1 MQPTRDG
8 ATLGSMLSPKI
19 TSAILMLVISAEAA
33 SKPHVMSLG
42 KTMPVKLFLSSAED
56 KTITINVRPLYLDAK
71 LKEYTAGATHDVTDR
86 LFVVRRAYRI
96 NDSLPG
102 ESASQPR

>member
-1 MQPTRDG
+1 MI
-8 ATLGSMLSPKI
+8 SPRI
-19 TSAILMLVISAEAA
+19 ALAVAILVGSAGAA

-42 KTMPVKLFLSSAED
+42 KPTPVKLFLSSAED

-86 LFVVRRAYRI
+86 LFVVRRAL
-96 NDSLPG
+96 SH
-102 ESASQPR
+102 